1 MSCDGTT
8 AAHAANL
15 AASPQVAA
23 ALGGGDPIVAKA
35 AILTIHELATIRA
48 AQALNNRGTPT
59 GLARVQARGADAAAT
74 EATVAVFSEIR
85 QAGLTVPAHGEANPR
100 YGVPLPKLA
109 TQYGW
114 QAVQQTVDA
123 ARKRQTL
130 PAIAQE
136 VIAGARTTRRMNS
149 AVEAGK
155 SHYRCAE
162 CGRFRSP
169 TDHTCP
175 MTANAQALGGKLT
188 RRLGVPG
195 SAYPAEALDALIA
208 QARRGDVMMRHGLTG
223 EEVGVSLDGVPS
235 ALAGGF
241 VPDSWRAERGL
252 ALAQLANGH
261 VVPVLDATD
270 LSVLPRQR
278 TALGMIAAA
287 YGSTV
292 PEGTLVGGPSGV
304 PIQRVQPLQQR
315 ATTSVAGGQVYDT
328 GHFIGSEFRK
338 SGSHGTTIWVG
349 TTMYAVGQRSTD
361 PAHFGSARD
370 TTGQLLSTDDHAG
383 KEPLPKGGSVAV
395 GRTLMA
401 AVGVLYDGEVVETAD
416 GQIQVY
422 TRDRRSLLAVYDPT
436 TNIVGDTTGSTNMSA
451 NQTAALIAY
460 RALHPQNGFD
470 VALAA
475 DLAAVNS
482 GTGSPWRASDGAYIA
497 IKNGALANGAQVLF
511 GGQVGTQKCPT
522 CGRFAGDAHA
532 CPGSAQQ
539 PAPAQARSGG
549 GLVADQPAELQP
561 AGARIPVRT
570 NAGAPI
576 DAPVAVVARRRT
588 INEANT
594 SAAPSI
600 ALRPGAVFAP
610 EANAVVAGSQGDRV
624 VAVANHGRADAA
636 DTTVLDGAATAVLSG
651 TAAPVELADAA
662 NLWIAVR
669 SGTANDPDI
678 TEVIAAADFARAL
691 ASHGGAQ
698 QCRDCGQFMS
708 LTKPHDCP
716 NKGAA
721 VAPVKRSAAA
731 QIDAAALRAMIS
743 AAVAAMP
750 PVTVAAPQ
758 VTVETTIDTD
768 ALATAL
774 GSAIGQ
780 ALAGQPAAQGGV
792 VQLDA
797 AALAAALLA
806 GMPQQMAGTAQFDV
820 TALADAIKAGMPQHI
835 TAQFDATALADALR
849 AGLPH
854 PPHIT
859 VQLDTAALAEALGQL
874 PAPIM
879 DTSAFTAALQATLQ
893 SVAGGNLQAVAPI
906 AAAAPDPAAARAM
919 IQMAQAAQRMSDL
932 AERLAQGG
940 QASASTTAVAALAAA
955 AAPAERLPREGLI
968 RPEGMPLTAQEH
980 ILSPVIL
987 PAPDPYLMDVDPA
1000 VGGRRSAALA
1010 EYIPDLDA
1018 NYEIG
1023 ETNERILRAM
1033 SAALQAGQKGDQKR
1047 SFWSRAFGLY
1057 GPAGTGKNTLAR
1069 QLAASVQT
1077 VDTDGN
1083 VSQGLNYTE
1092 YNVLPDSTLED
1103 AIGTVV
1109 LEPDGRGGT
1118 RSRVKLGKIGLAAA
1132 MGSVICINEIARSEK
1147 LATALQSI
1155 LEDGEIIIGSPEAG
1169 MTRIPVHPATIT
1181 CMTWNPGNEGDPDRP
1196 AAAPL
1201 SRIMPFELPKATA
1214 KERGARV
1221 GGFLKQFQPADAA
1234 PANTDAQRDAE
1245 REQLRQTILRKEYK
1259 VPQDITVSDREL
1271 EAAVNFIQDIESLA
1285 GTGAMDRQI
1294 GLNSR
1299 TPTRPGD
1306 RQLRNYIVLGKTV
1319 GWKEAAQ
1326 MFRICCDQ
1334 NDQFDE
1340 QWRLVLERFEAHFG
1354 TDGNAPSRK
1363 AARAA

>member
-1 MSCDGTT
+1 
-8 AAHAANL
+8 
-15 AASPQVAA
+15 
-23 ALGGGDPIVAKA
+23 
-35 AILTIHELATIRA
+35 
-48 AQALNNRGTPT
+48 
-59 GLARVQARGADAAAT
+59 
-74 EATVAVFSEIR
+74 
-85 QAGLTVPAHGEANPR
+85 
-100 YGVPLPKLA
+100 
-109 TQYGW
+109 
-114 QAVQQTVDA
+114 
-123 ARKRQTL
+123 
-130 PAIAQE
+130 
-136 VIAGARTTRRMNS
+136 
-149 AVEAGK
+149 
-155 SHYRCAE
+155 
-162 CGRFRSP
+162 
-169 TDHTCP
+169 
-175 MTANAQALGGKLT
+175 
-188 RRLGVPG
+188 
-195 SAYPAEALDALIA
+195 
-208 QARRGDVMMRHGLTG
+208 
-223 EEVGVSLDGVPS
+223 
-235 ALAGGF
+235 
-241 VPDSWRAERGL
+241 
-252 ALAQLANGH
+252 
-261 VVPVLDATD
+261 
-270 LSVLPRQR
+270 
-278 TALGMIAAA
+278 
-287 YGSTV
+287 
-292 PEGTLVGGPSGV
+292 
-304 PIQRVQPLQQR
+304 
-315 ATTSVAGGQVYDT
+315 
-328 GHFIGSEFRK
+328 
-338 SGSHGTTIWVG
+338 
-349 TTMYAVGQRSTD
+349 
-361 PAHFGSARD
+361 
-370 TTGQLLSTDDHAG
+370 
-383 KEPLPKGGSVAV
+383 
-395 GRTLMA
+395 
-401 AVGVLYDGEVVETAD
+401 
-416 GQIQVY
+416 
-422 TRDRRSLLAVYDPT
+422 
-436 TNIVGDTTGSTNMSA
+436 
-451 NQTAALIAY
+451 
-460 RALHPQNGFD
+460 
-470 VALAA
+470 
-475 DLAAVNS
+475 
-482 GTGSPWRASDGAYIA
+482 
-497 IKNGALANGAQVLF
+497 
-511 GGQVGTQKCPT
+511 
-522 CGRFAGDAHA
+522 
-532 CPGSAQQ
+532 
-539 PAPAQARSGG
+539 
-549 GLVADQPAELQP
+549 
-561 AGARIPVRT
+561 
-570 NAGAPI
+570 
-576 DAPVAVVARRRT
+576 
-588 INEANT
+588 
-594 SAAPSI
+594 
-600 ALRPGAVFAP
+600 
-610 EANAVVAGSQGDRV
+610 
-624 VAVANHGRADAA
+624 
-636 DTTVLDGAATAVLSG
+636 
-651 TAAPVELADAA
+651 
-662 NLWIAVR
+662 
-669 SGTANDPDI
+669 
-678 TEVIAAADFARAL
+678 
-691 ASHGGAQ
+691 
-698 QCRDCGQFMS
+698 MS

-716 NKGAA
+716 NTGAA
-721 VAPVKRSAAA
+721 VAPVTRAAVA
-731 QIDAAALRAMIS
+731 QIDEAALRAMIS

-750 PVTVAAPQ
+750 PVTVQPHLTVAAPQ

-774 GSAIGQ
+774 GRALGQ
-780 ALAGQPAAQGGV
+780 ALAEQPAAQGGV
-792 VQLDA
+792 VQLDTT
-797 AALAAALLA
+797 ALAAALLA
-806 GMPQQMAGTAQFDV
+806 GMPQQTAGTAQFDAK
-820 TALADAIKAGMPQHI
+820 ALAHAIKSGMPQHI

-849 AGLPH
+849 AGLPQA
-854 PPHIT
+854 PHIT

-879 DTSAFTAALQATLQ
+879 DTSAFTAALQATLH

-906 AAAAPDPAAARAM
+906 TAAVPDPAAAQAM

-1033 SAALQAGQKGDQKR
+1033 SAALQAGQKGDQRR

-1221 GGFLKQFQPADAA
+1221 GGFLKQFQPSDAA